1 MPGRFVV
8 HLHATWVNQFSCCR
22 EGRSLVLDNLGDD
35 VIWIDLVDPGFALA
49 QALQEELRAFTGRT
63 GKDCPRAVIMQNH
76 GLVVSGATRQE
87 TTAHIEW
94 LSSELR
100 AVHDQ
105 AAKEHA
111 DKEHADKEHADK
123 EHADKEHAQGTG
135 RRGRFLTRAPS
146 TRPRCEPLSMSSGR
160 PCAACSAGPVSP

>member
-1 MPGRFVV
+1 VV

-35 VIWIDLVDPGFALA
+35 VIWIDLVDPGFAFGP
-49 QALQEELRAFTGRT
+49 ALQEELRAFTGRT

-105 AAKEHA
+105 APRSMQTRKHA
-111 DKEHADKEHADK
+111 DKEHADKERAAAGALSHPGALD
-123 EHADKEHAQGTG
+123 ETRGTSPCQCH
-135 RRGRFLTRAPS
+135 RAGLA
-146 TRPRCEPLSMSSGR
+146 RPAR
-160 PCAACSAGPVSP
+160 PDR